1 MAEAVSRDRLQT
13 AREVVS
19 KLREDPAFGES
30 IVANESGQR
39 PILVASI
46 DDSMRELLQRIG
58 SIGLPVTLCV
68 RGGSASIT
76 VATIRAIEIHDHQA
90 ESEAIHPK
98 ATVGMFISYV
108 WQRGSVTFHLE
119 EPAPVQPGAI
129 EYELEFA

>member
-1 MAEAVSRDRLQT
+1 MAEAVSQDRLQT
-13 AREVVS
+13 AREVVAR
-19 KLREDPAFGES
+19 LREDPAFGGS
-30 IVANESGQR
+30 IVANEAGER

-46 DDSMRELLQRIG
+46 DDSMRELLKRIG

-68 RGGSASIT
+68 RGGSASMT
-76 VATIRAIEIHDHQA
+76 VATVRAIEPHDHPA

-108 WQRGSVTFHLE
+108 WVKGSVAFHLE
-119 EPAPVQPGAI
+119 EPAPAEPGAV

>member
-19 KLREDPAFGES
+19 RLRDDSAFGES
-30 IVANESGQR
+30 IVVNESGQR

-58 SIGLPVTLCV
+58 STGLPVTLCV
-68 RGGSASIT
+68 CGGSTSMT
-76 VATIRAIEIHDHQA
+76 VATIRATEPHDHSA
-90 ESEAIHPK
+90 ESAAIHPK
-98 ATVGMFISYV
+98 ATVGMFIAYV
-108 WQRGSVTFHLE
+108 WEKGSVVFHLE
-119 EPAPVQPGAI
+119 EPAPTEPPAV